1 VCEQIEEHTLPK
13 AATTCVHDTIKEAI
27 PMPGLRERHFRLKF
41 RAPPHEAEMD
51 PSNRAFGALSRA
63 RLRALY
69 ERKAASAKDRQTAMA
84 VRNDEMDADRLLLL
98 QLSKITQQLW
108 L

>member
-1 VCEQIEEHTLPK
+1 MPK

-27 PMPGLRERHFRLKF
+27 PMPVPREQHFRLKF
-41 RAPPHEAEMD
+41 QAPPHKAKMD
-51 PSNRAFGALSRA
+51 PSNRASGALSRA

-69 ERKAASAKDRQTAMA
+69 ERKAASARDRQTAMA